1 MPYYEAL
8 VIINKDFY
16 DAEMI
21 AHATSN
27 NRKPTIDTVTDSEV
41 TYVLSQL
48 KSAGIPIPAL

>member
-1 MPYYEAL
+1 MSSY
-8 VIINKDFY
+8 KDFY

-21 AHATSN
+21 AHDSN